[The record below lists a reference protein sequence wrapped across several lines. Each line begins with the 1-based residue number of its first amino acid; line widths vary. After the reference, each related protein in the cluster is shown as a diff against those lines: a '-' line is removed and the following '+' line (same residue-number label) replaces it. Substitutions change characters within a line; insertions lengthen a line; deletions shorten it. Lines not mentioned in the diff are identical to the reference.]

1 MATAR
6 KSRPTPLEVFTHA
19 RQRKRKSPAQPS
31 APQPGRTGPGLPVK
45 VLLTGAHGQAG
56 RELSRTAPDFVE
68 LLCLDRNR
76 LDITDAA
83 AVVRT
88 VRAEKPALLIN
99 AAAYTAVDRAEGER
113 EQAFAVNA
121 TGAGNLAAAAG
132 EVGAR
137 FIHLSTDFVFDG
149 AKSSPYQS
157 DDRPNPLGIYGAS
170 KLAGELAVRENSP
183 GALIVRTSWLYSAH
197 GHNFVKTMLRL
208 LAEREELQVVA
219 DQVGTPT
226 WAGSLA
232 RALWAAAARPE
243 LHGIYHW
250 SDAGVAGWYDF
261 AQAIQEEA
269 LQLDLLS
276 RAIPIN
282 PITTDAYPTAARRPA
297 YSVLDKSPAW
307 RDLAISGQHWRVTL
321 RIMLKELAGHT

>member
-1 MATAR
+1 M
-6 KSRPTPLEVFTHA
+6 
-19 RQRKRKSPAQPS
+19 
-31 APQPGRTGPGLPVK
+31 K

-56 RELSRTAPDFVE
+56 RELCRTAPDHVK

-88 VRAEKPALLIN
+88 LRAEKPALLIN
-99 AAAYTAVDRAEGER
+99 AAAYTAVDLAETER

-121 TGAGNLAAAAG
+121 IGPGNLAAAAG

-149 AKSSPYQS
+149 AKSSPYRPE
-157 DDRPNPLGIYGAS
+157 DRPNPLNIYGAS
-170 KLAGELAVRENSP
+170 KLAGEVAVRKNSP
-183 GALIVRTSWLYSAH
+183 GALIVRTSWLYAAH

-208 LAEREELQVVA
+208 LAEREQLQVVV
-219 DQVGTPT
+219 DQVGTPA
-226 WAGSLA
+226 WAGYLA
-232 RALWAAAARPE
+232 QALWAAAVRPE

-250 SDAGVAGWYDF
+250 SDAGVASWYDF

-269 LQLDLLS
+269 LQLGLLS
-276 RAIPIN
+276 RTIPIS
-282 PITTDAYPTAARRPA
+282 PITTEAYPTAARRPA
-297 YSVLDKSPAW
+297 YSVLDKGPAW
-307 RDLAISGQHWRVTL
+307 RDLGVSGRHWRVAL
-321 RIMLKELAGHT
+321 RIMLKELAGP